1 MDDSWFQ
8 ATTTTH
14 DINVIKIQTQNK
26 DDADYYK
33 NIKYNDHHETPLLL
47 ATARGIIEMVE
58 TIVKTDPQ
66 SMDYVTSQNRNI
78 LHMAI
83 LHRQEKIFN
92 WLGSQKIVM
101 DRLGKRIDLMGFTL
115 LHQVGIIQYLQQHQY

>member
-1 MDDSWFQ
+1 MYIKKQKHNSAKALVWKLTKMDDSWFQ

-14 DINVIKIQTQNK
+14 DINVTKYKPKIIK

-66 SMDYVTSQNRNI
+66 SMDYVTSQNRK
-78 LHMAI
+78 HSTYGHPAST
-83 LHRQEKIFN
+83 RK
-92 WLGSQKIVM
+92 
-101 DRLGKRIDLMGFTL
+101 DL
-115 LHQVGIIQYLQQHQY
+115 